1 MRIRKILGNLC
12 VFVLS
17 GAIALVCCELVA
29 RIRLNAADYLNV
41 GMVRDPI
48 YGAIPSPTARAGYD
62 KLGFRNREVPT
73 TADIVAIGDSQTYG
87 NAATMEDSWPYA
99 LGRIIGRNVY
109 NMGLGGYG
117 PNQYYQILTTK
128 ALNLKPRLILCGL
141 SLTDDFDNAWHLS
154 YGLDYWAHLRQLPGV
169 KVNFD
174 TWDTN
179 DLGTQSWHKHIR
191 VWLSQHSVA
200 YQLIVHNGIGDRL
213 KGKVQVRNAAQL
225 YPGMATSLIM
235 PEKHIEEA
243 FQPVGNLHN
252 LDQSRES
259 VREGM
264 RITFELLK
272 EMDEICRKNHIQ
284 FVVVVI
290 PTKEMAFAEY
300 LEHGSTIPLSDVVD
314 RLLVN
319 ERLAQEQTFKFLN
332 DAHIPYVDPSSA
344 LQRAVS
350 VGGKFFADSAGD
362 MHPNKNGYRIIAEVI
377 AGQLNQSEAA
387 KQTTASTH

>member
-1 MRIRKILGNLC
+1 M
-12 VFVLS
+12 VVLS
-17 GAIALVCCELVA
+17 GGIALVCCEFVA
-29 RIRLNAADYLNV
+29 RIRLNAADYLSV
-41 GMVRDPI
+41 TMVRDPI
-48 YGAIPSPTARAGYD
+48 YGAIPSARAGFD
-62 KLGFRNREVPT
+62 TLGFRNRQVPT
-73 TADIVAIGDSQTYG
+73 KADIIAIGDSQTYG

-99 LGRIIGRNVY
+99 LGRMIGRNVY

-128 ALNLKPRLILCGL
+128 ALSLKPRLILCGL
-141 SLTDDFDNAWHLS
+141 SLTDDFDNAWHLT
-154 YGLDYWAHLRQLPGV
+154 YGLDYWAYLRHLPGAR
-169 KVNFD
+169 VNFD
-174 TWDTN
+174 TWDTD
-179 DLGTQSWHKHIR
+179 DLDGQSWHKHIR

-213 KGKVQVRNAAQL
+213 KGEIQIRNAAQL
-225 YPGMATSLIM
+225 YPGIATSLVI
-235 PEKHIEEA
+235 PQKHIEEA
-243 FQPVGNLHN
+243 FQPVVNLHN
-252 LDQSRES
+252 LEQSRES

-300 LEHGSTIPLSDVVD
+300 LEHDSTIPLTDVVD

-332 DAHIPYVDPSSA
+332 DANISYVNPSPS
-344 LQRAVS
+344 LQGAVS
-350 VGGKFFADSAGD
+350 AGGKFFADSAGD
-362 MHPNKNGYRIIAEVI
+362 MHPNKNGYRVIAEAI
-377 AGQLNQSEAA
+377 AEQLNRSEPA
-387 KQTTASTH
+387 KQTTVSAH